1 MENKNNQNHRFMAM
15 AACVL
20 VIVVCFMLHTY
31 MGVGAFVGGV
41 VLYFCSPILRP
52 KTQTKEILPTV
63 EVKKEMS
70 TLFLDTDVLQSNF
83 QLPQNLNI
91 PYAVLNVSGHFLMCN
106 QYFSTLFPE
115 GMGGAKDVF
124 KKLMHES
131 GQGQEILIEIGGAY
145 FLGALAPCDLV
156 EENGAVG
163 TVLTVTLIDVTKTIE
178 LEQTLK
184 DQEAA
189 VGFIFLDNYLDI
201 VEGLDP
207 NQIPIFAAL
216 LERKLNQFTD
226 DLDGI
231 IRKLEKDRYF
241 FIITRKHL
249 NRMLEKRNEMTNTMR
264 EINVGEHSA
273 ISMTVGIG
281 VGEDTLQKTVE
292 NAKVALDLALGRG
305 GRQIIVKDG
314 DSYTFHG
321 GSGEKKSKHTRM
333 RSRIKAEALQNL
345 MSDASTIFV
354 MGHRNADLD
363 SMGACFGIGA
373 IARAMEKEC
382 HIIFDKESDGT
393 KKLLD
398 RMRENE
404 QEEISFL
411 TTPKALEIM
420 DDKTLL
426 IIVDTHI
433 KSLVESQEI
442 LDKCKQHVLFDHHR
456 RSADGIQ
463 DSVLV
468 YHEPYASS
476 TSELITQMIQ
486 NLGKKVKLTQLEAD
500 ALLAGITVDTK
511 NFSVKTGAITFETAG
526 FLRRCGADSI
536 RVRLLFQNN
545 LKAYKAKA
553 RAVSEA
559 EIFRE
564 HIAISVCKAATETP
578 LIVAAQAADDLM
590 NVTGIIASFVC
601 CEIEDIIYISA
612 RSFGEINVQRIMEKL
627 GGGGHANASGG
638 QLQGCTIEEA
648 IEKIKEVILQFI

>member
-1 MENKNNQNHRFMAM
+1 MENKNNSQNRFVAIGV
-15 AACVL
+15 CLL
-20 VIVVCFMLHTY
+20 VVVVCFMLHTY
-31 MGVGAFVGGV
+31 MGIGAFVGGV
-41 VLYFCSPILRP
+41 LLYFC
-52 KTQTKEILPTV
+52 LPV
-63 EVKKEMS
+63 LHQDVHANELPLAEAKQEVVS
-70 TLFLDTDVLQSNF
+70 LFLDTDVLQHNF

-91 PYAVLNVSGHFLMCN
+91 PYAVLNVSGHLLMCN
-106 QYFSTLFPE
+106 QYFSSLFPDGIE
-115 GMGGAKDVF
+115 EAKDIY
-124 KKLMHES
+124 KKLMAES
-131 GQGQEILIEIGGAY
+131 GQGQEILIQIREAY
-145 FLGALAPCDLV
+145 FLGALSPCDLV

-163 TVLTVTLIDVTKTIE
+163 TVLTLTLIDVTKTMA
-178 LEQTLK
+178 LEKKLK
-184 DQEAA
+184 EQEAV
-189 VGFIFLDNYLDI
+189 VGFIFLDNYHDI
-201 VEGLDP
+201 VEELDP

-216 LERKLNQFTD
+216 LERKLNLFTD
-226 DLDGI
+226 ELDGI

-241 FIITRKHL
+241 FVITRNHL
-249 NRMLEKRNEMTNTMR
+249 NRLLGKRIEMTNAMQD
-264 EINVGEHSA
+264 ISVGDHAA

-281 VGEDTLQKTVE
+281 VGESTLQKTVG

-314 DSYTFHG
+314 DTYTFHG
-321 GSGEKKSKHTRM
+321 GKGEKKSKHTRM
-333 RSRIKAEALQNL
+333 RSRIKGEALQNL
-345 MSDASTIFV
+345 MIDASTIFV

-373 IARAMEKEC
+373 IARAMDKKC
-382 HIIFDKESDGT
+382 HIIFDQPSDGT

-398 RMRENE
+398 RLKENE
-404 QEEISFL
+404 TAEISFL
-411 TTPKALEIM
+411 TTKKALEIM

-426 IIVDTHI
+426 IIVDTHMRN
-433 KSLVESQEI
+433 LVESQEI
-442 LDKCKQHVLFDHHR
+442 LDSCKQHVLFDHHR
-456 RSADGIQ
+456 KSADGIQ
-463 DSVLV
+463 NSVLV
-468 YHEPYASS
+468 YHESYASS

-486 NLGKKVKLTQLEAD
+486 NLGKKVKLTNLEAD

-559 EIFRE
+559 EIFCE
-564 HIAISVCKAATETP
+564 NIAISVCKVATETP

-612 RSFGEINVQRIMEKL
+612 RSFGEVNVQRIMEKL

-638 QLQGCTIEEA
+638 QLRDCTMEEA
-648 IEKIKEVILQFI
+648 IGKIKEVILQFI